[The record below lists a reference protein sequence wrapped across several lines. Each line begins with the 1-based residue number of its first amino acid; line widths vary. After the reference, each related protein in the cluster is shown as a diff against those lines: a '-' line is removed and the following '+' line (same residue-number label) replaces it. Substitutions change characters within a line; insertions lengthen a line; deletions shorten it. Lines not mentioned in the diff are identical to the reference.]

1 MRSLFSRWSQAQVM
15 LCLTVMIAWMVFGC
29 NSMASIDPAEASV
42 KAFVEE
48 KGGMVETEDGH
59 IVTVWCESAN
69 LQDSDLEQF
78 ASLPQLNALH
88 LNYNSNITNKV
99 FSMFDNMPT
108 LKTLELAETKIS
120 QGAADKFREVH
131 PEMSVSG
138 PGV

>member
-1 MRSLFSRWSQAQVM
+1 M
-15 LCLTVMIAWMVFGC
+15 LCLTVLVAWMVFGC
-29 NSMASIDPAEASV
+29 SSMASLDPAEQSV
-42 KAFVEE
+42 KSFVEE
-48 KGGMVETEDGH
+48 KGGMVETKDGH

-78 ASLPQLNALH
+78 AALPQLSALY
-88 LNYNSNITNKV
+88 LNYNSDITNDV

-120 QGAADKFREVH
+120 QRAADKFREVH